1 MMNKQTLVILALLA
15 LLLAACGGLSQKYS
29 EELDESFAVSA
40 RPTLMVD
47 NFAGDVIVHIGES
60 GSIHVVATKRS
71 AREKDL
77 ERIEVEMIERD
88 GGLDVIT
95 DPPSGLK
102 NVSVDLEITIPPS
115 ADLDLHTGAG
125 DIIVRD
131 VQGDVRADSGAGDV
145 DVRDVTGELD
155 AHVGAGNIDV
165 RRVIGTVDLD
175 TGAGSIDYQGTP
187 QGNCRF
193 NTGAGSIE
201 IELPADANLELDLDT
216 DVGDI
221 DVDMPVDGSK
231 SNRRVEGSIGDG
243 SEGEIRARTSVGN
256 IDVTSQ

>member
-1 MMNKQTLVILALLA
+1 MNKQTLVILALLA
-15 LLLAACGGLSQKYS
+15 ILLTACGGLSQKYE
-29 EELDESFAVSA
+29 EELDESFAVGD
-40 RPTLMVD
+40 RPVLMVD
-47 NFAGDVIVHIGES
+47 NFAGDVIVHAGES
-60 GSIHVVATKRS
+60 GSIHVIAVKRS

-77 ERIEVEMIERD
+77 DRIEVDMIKRD

-102 NVSVDLEITIPPS
+102 NVSVDLEITIPLN

-145 DVRDVTGELD
+145 DVRDVIGELD
-155 AHVGAGNIDV
+155 AHTGAGSIDV

-175 TGAGSIDYQGTP
+175 TGAGSIDYRGAP
-187 QGNCRF
+187 QGYCRF

-216 DVGDI
+216 GVGDI
-221 DVDMPVDGSK
+221 DVDMFVDGTQSSRK
-231 SNRRVEGSIGDG
+231 VRGTIGDG
-243 SEGEIRARTSVGN
+243 SEGEIRAHTGAGN

>member
-1 MMNKQTLVILALLA
+1 
-15 LLLAACGGLSQKYS
+15 
-29 EELDESFAVSA
+29 
-40 RPTLMVD
+40 VD
-47 NFAGDVIVHIGES
+47 
-60 GSIHVVATKRS
+60 VV
-71 AREKDL
+71 
-77 ERIEVEMIERD
+77 
-88 GGLDVIT
+88 T

-102 NVSVDLEITIPPS
+102 NVSVDLEITVPPH

-155 AHVGAGNIDV
+155 AHTGAGSIDV
-165 RRVIGTVDLD
+165 RRATGSVDLD
-175 TGAGSIDYQGTP
+175 TGAGSIDYRGAP
-187 QGNCRF
+187 QGYCRF

-216 DVGDI
+216 GVGDV
-221 DVDMPVDGSK
+221 DVDMFVDGSQ
-231 SNRRVEGSIGDG
+231 SNRKVRGIIGDG
-243 SEGEIRARTSVGN
+243 SEGEIRAHTGAGN